1 MTDNRRFVIKAE
13 AALRPIMVSVWDC
26 VKEAIKGGALEILV
40 RRPKRSDEQNRK
52 MWAMLNDVASQV
64 NWYGQDLTPEDWKHV
79 FTASLTKQRAV
90 PGIDGGFVVLG
101 VSTRDKSK
109 EWISELI
116 EVIYAF
122 GAEKGVVWSDPSQ
135 TNEVSQVAG
144 SGQAD

>member
-1 MTDNRRFVIKAE
+1 MESRRFVISSAN
-13 AALRPIMVSVWDC
+13 LRPAMVSAWDL
-26 VKEAIKGGALEILV
+26 VKHGVEGGAVELTLK
-40 RRPKRSDEQNRK
+40 RPKRSDEQNRK
-52 MWAMLNDVASQV
+52 LWAMLRDVSDQV
-64 NWYGQDLTPEDWKHV
+64 SWFGQELTPEDWKHV

-122 GAEKGVVWSDPSQ
+122 GAEKGVVWSDPSEAH
-135 TNEVSQVAG
+135 EVSQVAG
-144 SGQAD
+144 GGQAD